1 MPIRSTDWEKRR
13 VSILCLRPGGDLQM
27 ISATMLM
34 QKHKPAQDG
43 APSTFH
49 GPTYALWENTKH
61 SFPGMFDALTFIG
74 VLAAL
79 PPNVNEM
86 EWAGHIDWVQPT
98 DKPEHKLSEGNIIDA
113 EYEVVK
119 H

>member
-1 MPIRSTDWEKRR
+1 
-13 VSILCLRPGGDLQM
+13 
-27 ISATMLM
+27 
-34 QKHKPAQDG
+34 
-43 APSTFH
+43 
-49 GPTYALWENTKH
+49 
-61 SFPGMFDALTFIG
+61 MFDALTFIG